1 MYAVVSAQGACYNC
15 SSSPGCSWRT
25 ESPSAAARRQN
36 GNVDKPEDATHID
49 LQEPV
54 SLNFAL
60 RYMNSFAKATPL
72 SNQVRMVMGGGSGS
86 LQICCS

>member
-1 MYAVVSAQGACYNC
+1 M
-15 SSSPGCSWRT
+15 
-25 ESPSAAARRQN
+25 
-36 GNVDKPEDATHID
+36 DKPEDATHID

-72 SNQVRMVMGGGSGS
+72 SNQVRVWWRAE
-86 LQICCS
+86 

>member
-1 MYAVVSAQGACYNC
+1 MLLVYLRLLGQQQKRVKR
-15 SSSPGCSWRT
+15 P
-25 ESPSAAARRQN
+25 AAARRQN

-72 SNQVRMVMGGGSGS
+72 SNQVRCMMQWRRRCSLPCRLVMMG
-86 LQICCS
+86 IPF